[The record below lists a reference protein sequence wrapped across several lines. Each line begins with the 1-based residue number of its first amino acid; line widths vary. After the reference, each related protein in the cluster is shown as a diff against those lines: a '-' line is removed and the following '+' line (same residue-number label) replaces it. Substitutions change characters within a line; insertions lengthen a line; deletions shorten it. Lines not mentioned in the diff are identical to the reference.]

1 MGFSIA
7 MWDYQRVSGGLG
19 DWFKQNKEAH
29 FRYVQV
35 GLCEKNWERPK
46 STGLEHHFLFW
57 NYNLGVPSGKLT

>member
-35 GLCEKNWERPK
+35 GLREK
-46 STGLEHHFLFW
+46 
-57 NYNLGVPSGKLT
+57 LGTS